1 MKLSFHGACRSVTGS
16 CFLVETQRTRVL
28 VDCGMVQGSKT
39 EKELNYRAFPFDPH
53 RIDSVVLTHAH
64 IDHSGLLPKLT
75 KLGFDGPIYATRATT
90 DLCSIM
96 LQDSARIQESE
107 VAQLNARNARRGV
120 NKDVEP
126 IYTVDDAQICLT
138 QFRPSAYNAWTQIAE
153 DVRIRFWNAGHL
165 LGSASVEMEAQDGE
179 QDGESVTRLLFSGDI
194 GPDGKLLQ
202 HDPDGP
208 AGVDHVVC
216 EATYGDTERP
226 AMTDAGRRALL
237 LEEVTTAA
245 GKGGAL
251 LIPSFAVERTQELL
265 TDLVSLITARD
276 MPAFPIFIDSPMA
289 DKASDVF
296 AAHASELDNGRALT
310 QAMTFHS
317 VRFTP
322 GVEQSKAINRLRGFH
337 VVIAASGMCEAGRIR
352 HHLKQWLWRRDATVL
367 LVGFQAQGT
376 LGRILLEGARRVR
389 IMGEEIDVRASI
401 RRLDIYSGHAD
412 GPALE
417 RWIDERAPVT
427 GNVFLVHGE
436 ERAMA
441 GLQARI
447 AKSFA
452 PENIISPALD
462 EAWTLEGGAAR
473 IAEGGP
479 PPRLSP
485 ESLGRVDW
493 HNDLS
498 KLILDIND
506 AIRAEADERNR
517 AKLVRKLRRVLE
529 EET

>member
-16 CFLVETQRTRVL
+16 CFLVETKSARVL

-75 KLGFDGPIYATRATT
+75 KLGFDGPIYATPATA

-107 VAQLNARNARRGV
+107 VAQLNKRNARRGV

-126 IYTVDDAQICLT
+126 IYTLDDAQVCLT

-153 DVRIRFWNAGHL
+153 GVRIRFWNAGHL
-165 LGSASVEMEAQDGE
+165 LGSASVEMEVRESEKDG
-179 QDGESVTRLLFSGDI
+179 DILTRLLFSGDL

-208 AGVDHVVC
+208 SGVDHVVC
-216 EATYGDTERP
+216 ESTYGDTERP
-226 AMTDAGRRALL
+226 TISDDARRSLL
-237 LEEVTTAA
+237 LAEVKAA
-245 GKGGAL
+245 AEKGGAL

-265 TDLVSLITARD
+265 TDLVSLITAGD
-276 MPAFPIFIDSPMA
+276 LPAFPIFIDSPMA

-296 AAHASELDNGRALT
+296 AAHASDLDNGRALT

-322 GVEQSKAINRLRGFH
+322 GVEQSKAISRLRGFH

-352 HHLKQWLWRRDATVL
+352 HHLKQWLWRRNATVL

-376 LGRILLEGARRVR
+376 LGRVLLEGAQRVR
-389 IMGEEIDVRASI
+389 IMGEEIEVRASI

-412 GPALE
+412 GPALT
-417 RWIDERAPVT
+417 RWIEKRGPIA
-427 GNVFLVHGE
+427 GNVFIVHGE

-447 AKSFA
+447 SSSFA
-452 PENIISPALD
+452 PDKIIAPALD
-462 EAWTLEGGAAR
+462 EVWTLDGAA
-473 IAEGGP
+473 ANMAKGGP

-506 AIRAEADERNR
+506 AVRAEANERNR
-517 AKLVRKLRRVLE
+517 AKLVRKLRRALDE
-529 EET
+529 GA

>member
-16 CFLVETQRTRVL
+16 CFLVETQRSRVL
-28 VDCGMVQGSKT
+28 IDCGMVQGSKT
-39 EKELNYRAFPFDPH
+39 EKELNYRAFPFDP
-53 RIDSVVLTHAH
+53 RRLDSVVLTHAH

-75 KLGFDGPIYATRATT
+75 KLGFDGPIYATRATA

-126 IYTVDDAQICLT
+126 IYTVDDAQMCLT
-138 QFRPSAYNAWTQIAE
+138 QFRPSAYNAWTQITE
-153 DVRIRFWNAGHL
+153 DIRIRFWNAGHL
-165 LGSASVEMEAQDGE
+165 LGSASVELEAREGE
-179 QDGESVTRLLFSGDI
+179 QEGESGTRLLFSGDL

-202 HDPDGP
+202 HDPEGP

-216 EATYGDTERP
+216 ESTYGDTERP
-226 AMTDAGRRALL
+226 AITDAARRALL
-237 LEEVTTAA
+237 LAEVKTAA
-245 GKGGAL
+245 DKGGAL

-265 TDLVSLITARD
+265 TDLVSLITAGD
-276 MPAFPIFIDSPMA
+276 LPAFPIFIDSPMA
-289 DKASDVF
+289 DRASDVF
-296 AAHASELDNGRALT
+296 AAHASELDNGAALT

-322 GVEQSKAINRLRGFH
+322 GVEQSKAISRLRGFH

-352 HHLKQWLWRRDATVL
+352 HHLKQWLWRRDATIL
-367 LVGFQAQGT
+367 FVGFQAQGT
-376 LGRILLEGARRVR
+376 LGRIILEGAKRVR
-389 IMGEEIDVRASI
+389 IMGEEIEVRASI

-412 GPALE
+412 GPSLA
-417 RWIDERAPVT
+417 RWIKQRAPIK
-427 GNVFLVHGE
+427 GNVFIVHGE
-436 ERAMA
+436 EHAMA
-441 GLQARI
+441 GLQARLV
-447 AKSFA
+447 KDFA
-452 PENIISPALD
+452 PERLIAPTLD
-462 EAWTLEGGAAR
+462 EIWTLQGSAAR
-473 IAEGGP
+473 LNADTP

-498 KLILDIND
+498 KLILDINESV
-506 AIRAEADERNR
+506 RAEADERNR
-517 AKLVRKLRRVLE
+517 AKLVRKLRRALDE
-529 EET
+529 SA